1 MLQIDITAQPRTDFG
16 KGAARRL
23 RREGLVPAVLYG
35 QGSELVHIALPN
47 HDLDLALRK
56 SHVVFAVSYEG
67 KTITAKPRDVQ
78 REPVKRTIEH
88 VDLIIITETEA
99 QARNDEAVADIAA
112 AAAAADAAVEAIS
125 IAAAAGEYDEP
136 EAEAASE

>member
-1 MLQIDITAQPRTDFG
+1 VLQIDITAQPRTDFG

-78 REPVKRTIEH
+78 REPVKRNIEH

-112 AAAAADAAVEAIS
+112 AAAAAEAVEEAIS

-136 EAEAASE
+136 EASPAE